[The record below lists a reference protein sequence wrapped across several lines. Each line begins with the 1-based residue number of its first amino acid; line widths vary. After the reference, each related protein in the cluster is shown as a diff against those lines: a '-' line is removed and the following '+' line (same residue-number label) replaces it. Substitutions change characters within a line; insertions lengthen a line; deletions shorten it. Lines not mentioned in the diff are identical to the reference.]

1 MKGGL
6 ATSAFSPAA
15 FLNTRSGMLLFGQ
28 LDLILTIA
36 FAETTYS
43 HFATT
48 DSDFPGKGG
57 HSEFE
62 CRPRAPLTWAPG
74 LRLLSQ
80 PNAR

>member
-36 FAETTYS
+36 FAKTTHIS
-43 HFATT
+43 PPPTPTSRGRAAT
-48 DSDFPGKGG
+48 
-57 HSEFE
+57 
-62 CRPRAPLTWAPG
+62 
-74 LRLLSQ
+74 LSLSAVRVL
-80 PNAR
+80 P